1 MAEFSDVW
9 SPAEVEKIF
18 YNSSLEEAVE
28 ERTTSINIDT

>member
-9 SPAEVEKIF
+9 SPAEVEK
-18 YNSSLEEAVE
+18 SSLEEAVE